1 MNKDHLLEELYQ
13 RRAHAER
20 MGGEKRVA
28 KQEARG
34 KKTAWKGRLV
44 N

>member
-20 MGGEKRVA
+20 MGGEERDAVQERKRQSD
-28 KQEARG
+28 KC
-34 KKTAWKGRLV
+34 
-44 N
+44 